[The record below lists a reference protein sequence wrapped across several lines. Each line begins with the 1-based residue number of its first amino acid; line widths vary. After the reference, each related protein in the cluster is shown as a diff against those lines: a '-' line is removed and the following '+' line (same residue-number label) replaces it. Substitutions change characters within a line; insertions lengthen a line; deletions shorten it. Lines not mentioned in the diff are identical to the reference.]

1 MNSQKSTQK
10 DCRGKDM
17 RNRADARDHAS
28 AQNQA
33 QDIDTQKTEQEVEEK
48 KEEKLS
54 EYGQLTLDDNKE
66 HRRIHLLSIIG
77 EVEGHDNMGSGSKTT
92 KYEHVLPQL
101 AALEDD
107 RRIEGILI
115 LLNCCGGDVDA
126 GLAIAEMLASMS
138 KPTVSLVLGGSHSIG
153 VPLAV
158 SADYSFIVPTGTMLV
173 HPVRMSGMVIGA
185 PQTYDYFRRIQDR
198 ITGFVSA
205 HSRATKQR
213 LEELMMETGEMTKD
227 LGTILI
233 GYDAVREGLIDEV
246 GGIRDALDHLYG
258 MLDTKQQNQET

>member
-1 MNSQKSTQK
+1 MNRERQREKAYRQTGALNEAQ
-10 DCRGKDM
+10 
-17 RNRADARDHAS
+17 ADGQE
-28 AQNQA
+28 QNA
-33 QDIDTQKTEQEVEEK
+33 DIRKTEQEIDEK
-48 KEEKLS
+48 KEERLS
-54 EYGQLTLDDNKE
+54 EYGQMTLDSNRE

-77 EVEGHDNMGSGSKTT
+77 EVEGHDNLGSGSKTT
-92 KYEHVLPQL
+92 KYEHLLPQL

-107 RRIEGILI
+107 RKVEGLLI

-126 GLAIAEMLASMS
+126 GLAIAEMIASMS

-158 SADYSFIVPTGTMLV
+158 SADYSFIVPSGTMLV

-198 ITGFVSA
+198 ITGFVAS
-205 HSRATKQR
+205 HSRASRQR
-213 LEELMMETGEMTKD
+213 LEEMMLETGELTKD
-227 LGTILI
+227 LGTILT
-233 GYDAVREGLIDEV
+233 GEEAVREGLIDQV

-258 MLDTKQQNQET
+258 MLDGAR